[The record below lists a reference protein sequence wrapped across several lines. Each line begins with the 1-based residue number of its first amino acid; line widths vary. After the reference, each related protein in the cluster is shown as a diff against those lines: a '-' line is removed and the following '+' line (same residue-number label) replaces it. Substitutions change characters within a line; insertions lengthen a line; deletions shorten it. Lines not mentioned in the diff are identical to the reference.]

1 MLDRRKE
8 RRMGR
13 RRKFSEE
20 EIADAAIEIFMSKG
34 YRATS
39 IQDVVE
45 ATNIQ
50 PGSLYGAFGSKSGLF
65 EAVLD
70 RYDATSPV
78 LSVVEHSETAPP
90 KETIVRLLEDIA
102 RGRPLV
108 KRPRGCLITN
118 SATELAGADAAMAAR
133 VRKSLQRLEDALC
146 RLVERGQ
153 ESGEFT
159 NGQPARDLARY
170 LVTVIQ
176 GLQVMTKV
184 EPDRAVLKNVVR
196 TALSVLG

>member
-1 MLDRRKE
+1 
-8 RRMGR
+8 MGR
-13 RRKFSEE
+13 KREFSEE
-20 EIADAAIEIFMSKG
+20 KVADAAIEIFMSKG

-39 IQDVVE
+39 IQDVVA
-45 ATNIQ
+45 ATDIG

-65 EAVLD
+65 QAVLD

-78 LSVVEHSETAPP
+78 LRVVERAESAPP
-90 KETIVRLLEDIA
+90 RQTIVDLLEDIA
-102 RGRPLV
+102 DGRPSLD
-108 KRPRGCLITN
+108 RPRGCLITN
-118 SATELAGADAAMAAR
+118 SAAELAGSNAAMAAR
-133 VRKSLQRLEDALC
+133 VQRSLRRLEDALC

-153 ESGEFT
+153 QNGEFANT
-159 NGQPARDLARY
+159 RPAREVAHY

-184 EPDRAVLKNVVR
+184 ETDRNALHAVVG

>member
-1 MLDRRKE
+1 
-8 RRMGR
+8 MGR
-13 RRKFSEE
+13 KREFSEDQVT
-20 EIADAAIEIFMSKG
+20 DAAIGIFMSKG

-45 ATNIQ
+45 ATDIR

-65 EAVLD
+65 RAVLD

-78 LSVVEHSETAPP
+78 LRVVERAETSPP
-90 KETIVRLLEDIA
+90 RETIVALLEDIA
-102 RGRPLV
+102 EGRPSA

-118 SATELAGADAAMAAR
+118 SAAELAGSDAAMAAR
-133 VRKSLQRLEDALC
+133 VKHSLKRLEDALC
-146 RLVERGQ
+146 RLIERGQ
-153 ESGEFT
+153 QSGEFRS
-159 NGQPARDLARY
+159 GRPARELARY

-176 GLQVMTKV
+176 GLQVLTKV
-184 EPDRAVLKNVVR
+184 EADRDAMHAVVR

>member
-1 MLDRRKE
+1 
-8 RRMGR
+8 MGR
-13 RRKFSEE
+13 KREFSEE
-20 EIADAAIEIFMSKG
+20 QVTDAAIGIFMSKG

-50 PGSLYGAFGSKSGLF
+50 PGSLYGAFGNKAGLF

-78 LSVVEHSETAPP
+78 LSVVEHTETAPP
-90 KETIVRLLEDIA
+90 RETIVRLLADIA
-102 RGRPLV
+102 EGRPGLQ
-108 KRPRGCLITN
+108 RPRGCLITN
-118 SATELAGADAAMAAR
+118 SATELAGADEAMAVR
-133 VRKSLQRLEDALC
+133 VRKSLQRLEDGLC

-153 ESGEFT
+153 ESGDFAS
-159 NGQPARDLARY
+159 GRPARELARY

-184 EPDRAVLKNVVR
+184 EPDRAVLRNVVG
-196 TALSVLG
+196 TALSVLD